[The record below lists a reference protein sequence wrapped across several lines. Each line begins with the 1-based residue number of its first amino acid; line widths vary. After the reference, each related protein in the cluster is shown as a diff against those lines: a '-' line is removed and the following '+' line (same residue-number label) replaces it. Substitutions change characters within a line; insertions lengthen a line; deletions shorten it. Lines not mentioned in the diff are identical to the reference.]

1 METDVHHFDAESS
14 TDALKS
20 LVSVAEEHDYVTD
33 AYREA
38 LLDRE
43 GEYPTGI
50 YIPPLDYGVAI
61 PHADAELVTEQALVV
76 GVPESPVAFANMEDP
91 EDTVDA
97 ELVLLLVVEDTD
109 GYSEFL
115 SNLVP
120 LFQEESFYEHV
131 QNGNGD
137 AIVDE
142 IRDACL

>member
-1 METDVHHFDAESS
+1 METEVIHFDADSS
-14 TDALKS
+14 TEALES
-20 LVSVAEEHDYVTD
+20 LVSIAESNGYVTD

-43 GEYPTGI
+43 GEFPTGI

-61 PHADAELVTEQALVV
+61 PHADADLVTEQALVV
-76 GVPESPVAFANMEDP
+76 GAPESSVAFANMEDP
-91 EDTVDA
+91 DDTVDA
-97 ELVLLLVVEDTD
+97 ELVLLLVVKDTD

-131 QNGNGD
+131 QSGD
-137 AIVDE
+137 GDE
-142 IRDACL
+142 IVEKISDACL